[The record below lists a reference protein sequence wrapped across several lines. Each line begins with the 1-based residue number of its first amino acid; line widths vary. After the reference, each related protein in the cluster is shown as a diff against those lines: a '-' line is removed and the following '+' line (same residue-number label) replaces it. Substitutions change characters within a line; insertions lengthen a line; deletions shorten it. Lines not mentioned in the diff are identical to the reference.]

1 MSFRPFRP
9 TRRSRSKY
17 GATDLV
23 STFTTSIG
31 FRKWDAP
38 PAVKGSNT
46 DPLKRFASGAGTVD
60 QSSGK
65 TYKGTCGAYPHYTFG
80 YVEPASGSTLARRA
94 ILVKQGA
101 EDAGKVVL
109 EGAEY
114 DATLELIG
122 KQLALERNAS
132 VRCPPAS
139 AATSPQAPAGVT
151 TVSADAPPAAADPSD
166 KKFDFT
172 PLLIAGAT
180 GALVYHFMVRRSS

>member
-38 PAVKGSNT
+38 PSARAGGT
-46 DPLKRFASGAGTVD
+46 DPLRRFASGTATVD
-60 QSSGK
+60 QSPGK
-65 TYKGTCGAYPHYTFG
+65 TYTGTCGAYPHYTFG

-94 ILVKQGA
+94 VLVKQGA

-122 KQLALERNAS
+122 KQLALERNTS
-132 VRCPPAS
+132 VKCPPAS
-139 AATSPQAPAGVT
+139 AATSPQAPVGAT
-151 TVSADAPPAAADPSD
+151 TVSAGEPPAAAPSD

-180 GALVYHFMVRRSS
+180 GALVYHFMVRRSA